1 MEGFSCYDR
10 SFIFCPKG
18 REKVLVECVSRNIL
32 TRGAKR
38 EQTLPISS
46 FPIVN
51 IPKNKSIP
59 KKMFSNCKLQDFCR
73 FFACKG
79 LRLCAYDGRS
89 LGDQERRKPLPA
101 KNLQINILL

>member
-51 IPKNKSIP
+51 VPKNKFIK
-59 KKMFSNCKLQDFCR
+59 KKMRQKGKTKTEPDCKTCFQIASCRIFADFLQVRVCVFVR
-73 FFACKG
+73 MMVAH
-79 LRLCAYDGRS
+79 
-89 LGDQERRKPLPA
+89 
-101 KNLQINILL
+101 